1 MSAVVGALRA
11 GAIALRLRSS
21 FHSCLLQ
28 QLINNKSPGIKY
40 QCRYI
45 SNNMDS
51 LELVPDVVDKLSTE
65 IVEVQY

>member
-1 MSAVVGALRA
+1 MVGALALRV
-11 GAIALRLRSS
+11 GAIIALRSS
-21 FHSCLLQ
+21 SHSCLLQ
-28 QLINNKSPGIKY
+28 QLININNKSPGIKY

-45 SNNMDS
+45 YNNMDS